1 MSDNEIAKQSQGFP
15 SINVHAEHEG
25 VAIGYT
31 DSVNTTLNVVLVDG
45 KKSPLSKDYYALL
58 MGYDP
63 FEKDY
68 VLVSKDRALTE
79 YIQNDVKAKFSDLTP
94 EAITA
99 IKEIPAVI
107 SCEAD
112 GTESQQAV
120 FAFIKDI
127 RIQENGIKVY
137 FQKYF
142 PFPYSVLRTYQQELA
157 LHLFEYTRTHW
168 TIKNVDLIEVL
179 QDAGVFPGM

>member
-1 MSDNEIAKQSQGFP
+1 MSDNEIAKQSHGLP
-15 SINVHAEHEG
+15 SINVHADHEG

-79 YIQNDVKAKFSDLTP
+79 YIQNDVKTKFSDLTP
-94 EAITA
+94 ETIAA

-137 FQKYF
+137 FH
-142 PFPYSVLRTYQQELA
+142 YSVLRTYQQELA

-179 QDAGVFPGM
+179 QDAGAFPGR

>member
-1 MSDNEIAKQSQGFP
+1 MSDNEIAKQSQSLP
-15 SINVHAEHEG
+15 SINIHAEHEG

-79 YIQNDVKAKFSDLTP
+79 YIQNDVKTKFSDLTP

-112 GTESQQAV
+112 GTKSQQAV
-120 FAFIKDI
+120 FAFISQTI
-127 RIQENGIKVY
+127 VPIICCHPLL
-137 FQKYF
+137 F
-142 PFPYSVLRTYQQELA
+142 
-157 LHLFEYTRTHW
+157 LHLIFCPHRFSAVVIQSSRDSYVHLAT
-168 TIKNVDLIEVL
+168 
-179 QDAGVFPGM
+179 

>member
-1 MSDNEIAKQSQGFP
+1 M
-15 SINVHAEHEG
+15 
-25 VAIGYT
+25 
-31 DSVNTTLNVVLVDG
+31 VLVDG

-79 YIQNDVKAKFSDLTP
+79 YIQNDVKAKFSGLTA
-94 EAITA
+94 EAIAA

-112 GTESQQAV
+112 GTETQQAV

-142 PFPYSVLRTYQQELA
+142 PFPYSILRAYQQELA

-179 QDAGVFPGM
+179 QDAGVFPGR

>member
-1 MSDNEIAKQSQGFP
+1 MSDNEIAKQSQSLP
-15 SINVHAEHEG
+15 SINIHAEHEG

-79 YIQNDVKAKFSDLTP
+79 YIQNDVKTKFSDLTP

-112 GTESQQAV
+112 GTKSQQAV

-127 RIQENGIKVY
+127 RIPESKSTFRNI
-137 FQKYF
+137 FRF
-142 PFPYSVLRTYQQELA
+142 LILFSA
-157 LHLFEYTRTHW
+157 LTSRNWHFICLNTHAH
-168 TIKNVDLIEVL
+168 IGLLKMLI
-179 QDAGVFPGM
+179 